1 MSATQIKLSK
11 TDGWWIATDL
21 EVEVTTQAE
30 SRAEALEKLD
40 DAVALHDGERGHE
53 PSDAELRE
61 LGIDPANNVSGDP
74 AEHDV
79 FE

>member
-21 EVEVTTQAE
+21 EVEVTTQAR

-40 DAVALHDGERGHE
+40 DAVALHDGDIGRPPTNEELEAIGITPENNATGERA
-53 PSDAELRE
+53 P
-61 LGIDPANNVSGDP
+61 P
-74 AEHDV
+74 DV
-79 FE
+79 LE